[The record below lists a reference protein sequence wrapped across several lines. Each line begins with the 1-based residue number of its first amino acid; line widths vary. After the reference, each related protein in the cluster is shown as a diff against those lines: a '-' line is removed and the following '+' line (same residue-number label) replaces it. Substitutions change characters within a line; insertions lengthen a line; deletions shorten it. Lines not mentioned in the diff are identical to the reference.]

1 MREGE
6 VMTISKCLVDYV
18 SDGDYSTWLDNVE
31 YSTNLREILTVEDMQ
46 ESYLKGGEVI
56 GQE

>member
-6 VMTISKCLVDYV
+6 VMPISKCLVDYV

-46 ESYLKGGEVI
+46 KSYLKGGEAK
-56 GQE
+56 